1 MDTIV
6 MNWKNRKTSKPHVL
20 ILNLT
25 DKLDLRRG
33 ENSIVLS
40 SLSTYCTWKN
50 IKTSY
55 NNNNFK
61 MPTPTWNNR
70 LELPD
75 GSYSVPDIQENID
88 NPRIR
93 IYVNKIKNRITF
105 RLKMDT
111 VLTFQHLNNEI
122 IWKHRK

>member
-40 SLSTYCTWKN
+40 SLSTYYTWKN

>member
-1 MDTIV
+1 
-6 MNWKNRKTSKPHVL
+6 
-20 ILNLT
+20 
-25 DKLDLRRG
+25 
-33 ENSIVLS
+33 
-40 SLSTYCTWKN
+40 
-50 IKTSY
+50 
-55 NNNNFK
+55 
-61 MPTPTWNNR
+61 MPTPTWNNG

-122 IWKHRK
+122 I

>member
-61 MPTPTWNNR
+61 MPTPTWNNG

-75 GSYSVPDIQENID
+75 GSYSVPDIQKNID